1 MVHPATRRW
10 GDLEDHISDDVTREE
25 FVASGYVM
33 QHRGRAHDRDSPHV
47 TNRRTPS
54 PGATAEDPPST
65 PDVDADEVT
74 LGTHGDKPLEV
85 RSGVVAAAG
94 HYIIIDGMS
103 DGRYEAARIF
113 QEWYG
118 SNGAEQQMRAG
129 SIARSFPWV
138 PGEDMPMHRA
148 QRMEGELRRQSES
161 RKPPTHAP
169 RGNARE
175 I

>member
-85 RSGVVAAAG
+85 RSGVVAPSPY
-94 HYIIIDGMS
+94 YIIIDGGDSHCQQSS
-103 DGRYEAARIF
+103 DRYEAAQAF
-113 QEWYG
+113 PEWYG
-118 SNGAEQQMRAG
+118 FWGAERHMRAD
-129 SIARSFPWV
+129 SIARCFPWI
-138 PGEDMPMHRA
+138 PGTP
-148 QRMEGELRRQSES
+148 
-161 RKPPTHAP
+161 
-169 RGNARE
+169 
-175 I
+175 